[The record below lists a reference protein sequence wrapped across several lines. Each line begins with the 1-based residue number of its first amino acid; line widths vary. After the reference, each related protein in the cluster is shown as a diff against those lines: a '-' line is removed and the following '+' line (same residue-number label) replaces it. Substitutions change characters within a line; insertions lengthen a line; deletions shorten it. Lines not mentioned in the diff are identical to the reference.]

1 MISQIYNNVLSG
13 DTSELAH
20 LMKQLYVSGEWRT
33 LEGVERS
40 QFRYLLHLWKTLN
53 GQDSFT
59 VKLKLLDRN

>member
-40 QFRYLLHLWKTLN
+40 QFRYLLHLWKTLS

>member
-13 DTSELAH
+13 DTSGLAH

-40 QFRYLLHLWKTLN
+40 QFRYLLHLWKTLS

>member
-33 LEGVERS
+33 LEDVERS

>member
-1 MISQIYNNVLSG
+1 MINQIYNNVLSG

-40 QFRYLLHLWKTLN
+40 QFRYLLHLWKTLS